1 MLNDVT
7 KIIDVEVELTTLC
20 NAKCPLCYRNYK
32 TFKSHYPKNV
42 SRPLKDVIEQLQQ
55 YTSLK
60 FLRIVG
66 SVSEPTLYRDLFKL
80 LDYAKNRGV
89 MVEIC
94 TNGSTYNPQYWREL
108 GRHLTLDDRVYFT
121 ICGSSQEVH
130 EKYRRGTSLEK
141 ILENARALR
150 SVLPIDYAQCIQFF
164 YNYQDLNSEKFQEM
178 VSEFSHLYMT
188 KTFYPKE
195 QDNYAEP
202 FDSQNFLPNE
212 DELPK
217 YKKVYDLA
225 NKYPYSKRDCKAFNQ
240 KWNQIDVYGRVFP
253 CYLLLEGLK
262 GEEWNHNWSEILD
275 GKYETCK
282 FCSKILKPII
292 DKDNLVYII

>member
-32 TFKSHYPKNV
+32 SFKSHYPKNV
-42 SRPLKDVIEQLQQ
+42 SRPLKEVIKQLQE

-60 FLRIVG
+60 FLRVVG
-66 SVSEPTLYRDLFKL
+66 SVSEPTLYKDLFKL
-80 LDYAKNRGV
+80 LDYVKKRGV

-94 TNGSTYNPQYWREL
+94 TNGSTHNTQYWKEL
-108 GRHLTLDDRVYFT
+108 GRHLTLEDRVYFT

-130 EKYRRGTSLEK
+130 EKYRRRTSLTK

-164 YNYQDLNSEKFQEM
+164 YNYQDLNSEKFQNM

-195 QDNYAEP
+195 QDNYSEP
-202 FDSQNFLPNE
+202 FDPQDFLPNE
-212 DELPK
+212 DELQK

-262 GEEWNHNWSEILD
+262 GEEWNQSWSEVLD

-292 DKDNLVYII
+292 EKDNLVYII